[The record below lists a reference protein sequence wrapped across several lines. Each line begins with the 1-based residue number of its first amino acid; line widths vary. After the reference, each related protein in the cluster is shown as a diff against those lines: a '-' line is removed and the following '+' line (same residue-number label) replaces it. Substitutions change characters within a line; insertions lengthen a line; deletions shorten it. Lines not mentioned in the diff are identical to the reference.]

1 MKNWRDYVSRSHC
14 DCYTNDANIPDA
26 TQNQAAQ
33 DIANYITD
41 LQDDLRWDE
50 SFKKTEPNLI
60 QQARLAKQQIAEG
73 KASRMDISHL

>member
-1 MKNWRDYVSRSHC
+1 VSAEAIATVTQMMR
-14 DCYTNDANIPDA
+14 TLPDA
-26 TQNQAAQ
+26 TQNQVAEY
-33 DIANYITD
+33 IANYITD

-73 KASRMDISHL
+73 KASRMNISDL